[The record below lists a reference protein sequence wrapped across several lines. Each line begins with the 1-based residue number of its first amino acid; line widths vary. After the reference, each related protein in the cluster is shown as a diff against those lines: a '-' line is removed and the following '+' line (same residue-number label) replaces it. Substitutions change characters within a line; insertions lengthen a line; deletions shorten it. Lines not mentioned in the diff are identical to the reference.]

1 MSDDDFEIVL
11 TLVFANTAQ

>member
-11 TLVFANTAQ
+11 TLVFANTTQ